1 TCESGALIAGA
12 TQSRIDIPASES
24 AVGRLHEATGRPVL
38 TAAASGRAA
47 FEGYGTG
54 NEKHGVFTAAL
65 LDAFRNPAADT
76 NNDGT
81 IELGEL
87 VAHVQSKV
95 PEFAARLISGAPDKQ
110 RGEATARAALAP
122 LPDPATKEPK
132 PTAQSARFGSRG
144 EDFLIA
150 KRLM

>member
-1 TCESGALIAGA
+1 TCESGALVAGV
-12 TQSRIDIPASES
+12 THSRIDAPASEA

-54 NEKHGVFTAAL
+54 TEKHGVFTAAL

-76 NNDGT
+76 NNNGT
-81 IELGEL
+81 VELGEL

-95 PEFAARLISGAPDKQ
+95 PEFAARLISGAPAK
-110 RGEATARAALAP
+110 RSHATARAALAP
-122 LPDPATKEPK
+122 LPDPATTEPK
-132 PTAQSARFGSRG
+132 PTTQSPRFGSLG

-150 KRLM
+150 RRLK